1 LTSLEESTIQRIRGY
16 VSGNPI
22 FEAPFPVLCALHS
35 REVVKSFERR
45 LGQEKKREY
54 ICFSHTYERK
64 RKDD

>member
-16 VSGNPI
+16 VLGNPI
-22 FEAPFPVLCALHS
+22 FRTPFPALCGLNS
-35 REVVKSFERR
+35 REVVKSFEKR

-54 ICFSHTYERK
+54 TCFSHIYERK